1 MELWN
6 VFSLQEREVSDR
18 PADNTK
24 SEPSSPAGSGGSA
37 GDQTWGSPVGYE
49 PQTYARSQPAYVSD
63 RRFYRIVVGFLGTVA
78 VLAAVGTIILA
89 TKEMNIPD
97 SLVALGS
104 AAIGALASLV
114 AGGGRQ

>member
-1 MELWN
+1 M
-6 VFSLQEREVSDR
+6 SDH
-18 PADNTK
+18 PADDTK
-24 SEPSSPAGSGGSA
+24 PAPSSPAESSGSA
-37 GDQTWGSPVGYE
+37 GDQTWGSPEGYE
-49 PQTYARSQPAYVSD
+49 PQTYERSQPAYMND

-78 VLAAVGTIILA
+78 VLAALGTIILA
-89 TKEMNIPD
+89 TKDLNIPD